1 MQTRY
6 WNIAIGLVFIVL
18 SLITLIWW
26 IPSDI
31 ETGVIYVERR
41 DIEVG
46 DAMAPTMAALTVLL
60 TSIALML
67 SALLAGR
74 DSASSEPPIGLS
86 KSNTTSIAAMAFVLI
101 VSLTLMVWAGPLL
114 VQVMQAAGS
123 DIKTYRLL
131 TDTVPYKYTGF
142 AIGGFVLVAGLI
154 SWIEGRVRW
163 QAVVTGIGA
172 VLVLILLYDV
182 PFDTL
187 LLPPNGEQQ

>member
-6 WNIAIGLVFIVL
+6 WNIAIGLAFIVL

-86 KSNTTSIAAMAFVLI
+86 KSNITSMAAMAFVLI
-101 VSLTLMVWAGPLL
+101 VSLALMVWAGPLL

-131 TDTVPYKYTGF
+131 TDTVPYKYTGL

-154 SWIEGRVRW
+154 SWIEGHVRW
-163 QAVVTGIGA
+163 QALVTGIGA